1 MTGIRYADL
10 VDGASIRIAA
20 GAQAVR
26 LRPFDDRDQARAAM
40 RDFHAVLDALETHT
54 WTLITPSRLAG
65 LPATT
70 RSEPVV
76 AGAIAMVDGIR
87 DVVGAER
94 PHPSMLELADRDWA
108 QAALLL
114 RGASDLVGVHL
125 DQWGEPRSPDA
136 AIVRDPLARDS
147 ALVRVARQLDTILAT
162 ETALGL
168 RCIQAGVHRA
178 EVARWLPDLA
188 ANRAPAQHLIQS
200 GGEQLD
206 GSRLDAVRLIGEPP
220 RTADPVEHAED
231 LLLRIRQRAWEL
243 PGDPDYSVAT
253 LRDLA
258 TTGLMVTAHT
268 AASHGSNLI
277 ADPPTLG
284 EDCEHLMRTAADWR
298 DLRAD
303 LGAYRAPGPADPTI
317 RADVLSLRGLLGRI
331 APLDGAMPTDPRTA
345 TLLRAARATV
355 GELATAGGQAFAQLA
370 DHGHIHVHARAL
382 ALDQIGE
389 DADLLS
395 ARIAG
400 AQVSAPPVRWR
411 STVERWDRAAGSSAP
426 DLAAPVSVPSRDHA
440 FIPVLAR
447 APDTGGLQQ

>member
-26 LRPFDDRDQARAAM
+26 LRPFDDRDQARAAL
-40 RDFHAVLDALETHT
+40 RDFHAVVDALETHT

-65 LPATT
+65 LPSAT

-76 AGAIAMVDGIR
+76 ADAIAMVDGIR

-108 QAALLL
+108 QAALRL
-114 RGASDLVGVHL
+114 RGASDLVSVHL

-136 AIVRDPLARDS
+136 TIVTDLLARDA

-162 ETALGL
+162 ESTLGL

-178 EVARWLPDLA
+178 EVSRWLPDLA
-188 ANRAPAQHLIQS
+188 ANRAPARHLIQS
-200 GGEQLD
+200 SGEQLD

-243 PGDPDYSVAT
+243 PCDPDYSVAT

-258 TTGLMVTAHT
+258 TTGLMVTTHT
-268 AASHGSNLI
+268 AAAHGSDLT

-284 EDCEHLMRTAADWR
+284 EDCEPLMRTTAHWR
-298 DLRAD
+298 DLRTD
-303 LGAYRAPGPADPTI
+303 LGAYRAPGPADPII
-317 RADVLSLRGLLGRI
+317 RSDVLSLRGLLAHL
-331 APLDGAMPTDPRTA
+331 APLDGTAPTDPRTA
-345 TLLRAARATV
+345 VLLRSARATV

-370 DHGHIHVHARAL
+370 DHGHIHVQARAL
-382 ALDQIGE
+382 DLDQIGE

-400 AQVSAPPVRWR
+400 AQVSAPPARWR
-411 STVERWDRAAGSSAP
+411 STLESWDRAAGSSAP
-426 DLAAPVSVPSRDHA
+426 DLGAPIAVPSRDPA
-440 FIPVLAR
+440 FVPVLTR
-447 APDTGGLQQ
+447 VPDTGGLQR

>member
-20 GAQAVR
+20 GARAVR
-26 LRPFDDRDQARAAM
+26 LRPFDDRDEARAAL

-70 RSEPVV
+70 RIEPVV

-94 PHPSMLELADRDWA
+94 PHPSMLDLADRDWA
-108 QAALLL
+108 QAALRV
-114 RGASDLVGVHL
+114 RGASDLVGVHH

-136 AIVRDPLARDS
+136 TIVTDPSARDS

-162 ETALGL
+162 ESSLGL

-178 EVARWLPDLA
+178 EVSRWLPDLA

-200 GGEQLD
+200 SGEQLD
-206 GSRLDAVRLIGEPP
+206 GGRLDAVRLIGEPP

-258 TTGLMVTAHT
+258 TVGLMVTAHT
-268 AASHGSNLI
+268 AAAHGSNLT
-277 ADPPTLG
+277 ANPPTLG
-284 EDCEHLMRTAADWR
+284 EDCEHLMRAAAHWR

-303 LGAYRAPGPADPTI
+303 LGVYRAPGPADPTI
-317 RADVLSLRGLLGRI
+317 RADVLSLRGLLERL
-331 APLDGAMPTDPRTA
+331 APLEGRTPTDPRA
-345 TLLRAARATV
+345 AVLLRSARATV
-355 GELATAGGQAFAQLA
+355 GELAAAGSQVFTQLA
-370 DHGHIHVHARAL
+370 DHGHIHIHARDL
-382 ALDQIGE
+382 APEQIGE

-400 AQVSAPPVRWR
+400 TRVSAPPARWR
-411 STVERWDRAAGSSAP
+411 ATVERWDRAAGSSNSE
-426 DLAAPVSVPSRDHA
+426 LGAPVTVPSRDQA
-440 FIPVLAR
+440 FVPVLTR
-447 APDTGGLQQ
+447 VPYTGGLQR